1 MTQANGTM
9 TSNRILNLSEL
20 DRPFFR
26 ETVNAMKELIAEFPG
41 FYLHPSKQWEYPW
54 ALENAGLGLD
64 SRVLD
69 VGCGASILPVYLDRL
84 GHRVVACDIDL
95 DWDVVGQT
103 PIPYIKADLTSLPFE
118 NAQFEAVF
126 CISVIEHLATDRM
139 IPALWEISRVLRPGG
154 RLLLTTVLY
163 DDHRAGLTYGG
174 PGRHFAVNRNIF
186 DRALLEQIILAHPGF
201 TVADPPNWD
210 VDWPA
215 VKEQMLRFH
224 GYPYTSIGVALTKR

>member
-1 MTQANGTM
+1 MTAN
-9 TSNRILNLSEL
+9 RVLNLREL
-20 DRPFFR
+20 DQPFFR
-26 ETVNAMKELIAEFPG
+26 ETVESMKKLMKEFPG

-95 DWDVVGQT
+95 DWDLVGQT
-103 PIPYIKADLTSLPFE
+103 PIPYLKADLLNLPFE

-126 CISVIEHLATDRM
+126 CISVIEHLARDRM
-139 IPALWEISRVLRPGG
+139 VGALWELHRVLRPGG
-154 RLLLTTVLY
+154 RLLLTTDFY
-163 DDHRAGLTYGG
+163 EDHRASLTYRG
-174 PGRHFAVNRNIF
+174 PGRHFTVNWNIF
-186 DRALLEQIILAHPGF
+186 DRPLLERIVLRHPGF
-201 TVADPPNWD
+201 TVADPPD
-210 VDWPA
+210 LTVDWPA

-224 GYPYTSIGVALTKR
+224 GYPYTSVGIALVKR